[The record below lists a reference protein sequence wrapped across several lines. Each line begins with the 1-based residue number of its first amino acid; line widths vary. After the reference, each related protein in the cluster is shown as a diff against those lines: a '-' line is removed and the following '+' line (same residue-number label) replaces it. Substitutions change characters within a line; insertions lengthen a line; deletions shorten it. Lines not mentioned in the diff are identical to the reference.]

1 MGEISAAL
9 EQVFTRYRADVRS
22 VSGVYRA
29 VYEGDPEFDSVRR
42 EVDAF
47 AKAEGRRPRMLV
59 VKLGQDG
66 HDRGMKVIATAFA
79 DLGFD
84 VDVGPLFQVPAEA
97 ARQAIENDVHVI
109 GVSSQAAGHK
119 VLVPQLV
126 EELRGAGRGLDRGR
140 GGRHRAAEG
149 LRLPAR
155 ARASAAIFGPGTAVP
170 KAARDV
176 LQVIR
181 ARRR

>member
-1 MGEISAAL
+1 
-9 EQVFTRYRADVRS
+9 
-22 VSGVYRA
+22 
-29 VYEGDPEFDSVRR
+29 
-42 EVDAF
+42 
-47 AKAEGRRPRMLV
+47 MLA

-97 ARQAIENDVHVI
+97 ARMAVDNDVHVI

-119 VLVPQLV
+119 TLVPELV
-126 EELRGAGRGLDRGR
+126 KELDKIAGSRIAVVVGGIIPPKDYGFLTERGV
-140 GGRHRAAEG
+140 
-149 LRLPAR
+149 
-155 ARASAAIFGPGTAVP
+155 AAIFGPGTAVP
-170 KAARDV
+170 KAAREV

-181 ARRR
+181 ERSA